1 MVSGLLASLLLKKKV
16 CLLITIVLSFLE
28 DFRGYYI
35 YSVLLVVVQ
44 LPREISFKV
53 SKTGIL

>member
-1 MVSGLLASLLLKKKV
+1 MVSGLLASLLLKKKG

-35 YSVLLVVVQ
+35 YSGLLVVVQ
-44 LPREISFKV
+44 SPREISFKV